1 MVDFNVAISTIKDNN
16 GFVSNDKDDS
26 FYRTY
31 LTKGT
36 KPIQVRIS
44 NHGTHLWTWDKNGE
58 YIPSYA
64 INICVVLSPNGE
76 VDSNT
81 VVDMNVYDNARNIVG
96 QKKDYEVIQ
105 YVYNCT
111 NLNAEEVHKINE
123 TIINI
128 PTTRNFIDPFRMDVV
143 KHANVYRLKPNQKP
157 QLLTQ
162 PIQENNNNNKYTNNT
177 DMKINESQLR
187 KIIQESVKN
196 VLVEGYINGQWY
208 DETEPWQPSTED
220 EIRDEVLSQKKKRN
234 NNYDV
239 YRDVQDETFV
249 FNMLKKINKNLDK
262 VYVDIKN
269 GDMTL
274 LGGLVNLIEKTYEK
288 TGDERYIICRNKM
301 LNYIAENYN
310 EHLFKNSKI
319 GIDFIDVSKYKNYSP
334 LSKDKVYDIDMEN
347 GERSSRLATVKDRK
361 KGVNGGYGF

>member
-31 LTKGT
+31 LTKGM

-162 PIQENNNNNKYTNNT
+162 PIQENNKQINTNKNI
-177 DMKINESQLR
+177 MKITENQLR
-187 KIIQESVKN
+187 RIIKESIEN
-196 VLVEGYINGQWY
+196 VLSEISF
-208 DETEPWQPSTED
+208 STANRAGIEAMYRAS
-220 EIRDEVLSQKKKRN
+220 ELEKAGKQK
-234 NNYDV
+234 
-239 YRDVQDETFV
+239 E
-249 FNMLKKINKNLDK
+249 
-262 VYVDIKN
+262 
-269 GDMTL
+269 
-274 LGGLVNLIEKTYEK
+274 
-288 TGDERYIICRNKM
+288 
-301 LNYIAENYN
+301 A
-310 EHLFKNSKI
+310 
-319 GIDFIDVSKYKNYSP
+319 
-334 LSKDKVYDIDMEN
+334 
-347 GERSSRLATVKDRK
+347 DRK
-361 KGVNGGYGF
+361 WQQHRKFDKYANDRYEELKDEKGLHHALEVSRGNWKDAYQKWEPETYNRLYGQQ

>member
-105 YVYNCT
+105 YVYNCS

-162 PIQENNNNNKYTNNT
+162 PIQENNKQINTNKN
-177 DMKINESQLR
+177 MKINESQLR

-196 VLVEGYINGQWY
+196 VLNEGYYGDIDGEGRY
-208 DETEPWQPSTED
+208 GDYGD
-220 EIRDEVLSQKKKRN
+220 RDIPLTASDRE
-234 NNYDV
+234 
-239 YRDVQDETFV
+239 E
-249 FNMLKKINKNLDK
+249 
-262 VYVDIKN
+262 
-269 GDMTL
+269 
-274 LGGLVNLIEKTYEK
+274 
-288 TGDERYIICRNKM
+288 DERYTNNFNTLYAKELATLRKEAETMKRGGVSFRKEGITNHYEVSFEWLDFNKV
-301 LNYIAENYN
+301 
-310 EHLFKNSKI
+310 FR
-319 GIDFIDVSKYKNYSP
+319 
-334 LSKDKVYDIDMEN
+334 IDMN
-347 GERSSRLATVKDRK
+347 Y
-361 KGVNGGYGF
+361 YGKTGSDKETQYAGTANALINVVTEELKWWDEE

>member
-31 LTKGT
+31 LTKGM

-162 PIQENNNNNKYTNNT
+162 PIQENNKQINTNKNI
-177 DMKINESQLR
+177 MKITENQLR
-187 KIIQESVKN
+187 RIIKESIEN
-196 VLVEGYINGQWY
+196 VLSEISF
-208 DETEPWQPSTED
+208 STANRAGIEAMYRAS
-220 EIRDEVLSQKKKRN
+220 ELEKAGKQK
-234 NNYDV
+234 
-239 YRDVQDETFV
+239 E
-249 FNMLKKINKNLDK
+249 
-262 VYVDIKN
+262 
-269 GDMTL
+269 
-274 LGGLVNLIEKTYEK
+274 
-288 TGDERYIICRNKM
+288 
-301 LNYIAENYN
+301 A
-310 EHLFKNSKI
+310 
-319 GIDFIDVSKYKNYSP
+319 
-334 LSKDKVYDIDMEN
+334 
-347 GERSSRLATVKDRK
+347 DRK
-361 KGVNGGYGF
+361 WQQHRKFDKYANDRYEELKDEKGLNHALEVSRGNWKDAYQKWEPETYNRLYGQQ

>member
-31 LTKGT
+31 LTKGA

-128 PTTRNFIDPFRMDVV
+128 PTTRNFIDPFRMDGV
-143 KHANVYRLKPNQKP
+143 KRANAYRLKPNQKP

-162 PIQENNNNNKYTNNT
+162 PIQENKQYRNTNNT
-177 DMKINESQLR
+177 VMKINESQLR
-187 KIIQESVKN
+187 KIIKESVKN
-196 VLVEGYINGQWY
+196 VLKERSLDDIEHTDLYGYNDTEDYSDEELVKVAKSGDYTTAFIDYLKELIGPSAENLTLNSFIKDMRSGKIRYCEKNDGIYYINDW
-208 DETEPWQPSTED
+208 S
-220 EIRDEVLSQKKKRN
+220 
-234 NNYDV
+234 
-239 YRDVQDETFV
+239 
-249 FNMLKKINKNLDK
+249 
-262 VYVDIKN
+262 
-269 GDMTL
+269 
-274 LGGLVNLIEKTYEK
+274 
-288 TGDERYIICRNKM
+288 
-301 LNYIAENYN
+301 
-310 EHLFKNSKI
+310 
-319 GIDFIDVSKYKNYSP
+319 
-334 LSKDKVYDIDMEN
+334 
-347 GERSSRLATVKDRK
+347 
-361 KGVNGGYGF
+361 GV

>member
-105 YVYNCT
+105 YVYNCS

-162 PIQENNNNNKYTNNT
+162 PIQENNKQINTNKN
-177 DMKINESQLR
+177 MKINESQLR

-196 VLVEGYINGQWY
+196 VLNEGYYGDIDGEGRY
-208 DETEPWQPSTED
+208 GDYGD
-220 EIRDEVLSQKKKRN
+220 RDIPLTASDRE
-234 NNYDV
+234 
-239 YRDVQDETFV
+239 E
-249 FNMLKKINKNLDK
+249 
-262 VYVDIKN
+262 
-269 GDMTL
+269 
-274 LGGLVNLIEKTYEK
+274 
-288 TGDERYIICRNKM
+288 DERYTNNFNTLYAKELATLRKE
-301 LNYIAENYN
+301 AETMKRGRVSFRKEGITNHYEVSFEWLDFN
-310 EHLFKNSKI
+310 EVFR
-319 GIDFIDVSKYKNYSP
+319 
-334 LSKDKVYDIDMEN
+334 IDMYYYE
-347 GERSSRLATVKDRK
+347 
-361 KGVNGGYGF
+361 YGKMGSDKEIKYAGTANALINVVTEVLKWWDEE

>member
-31 LTKGT
+31 LTKGA

-128 PTTRNFIDPFRMDVV
+128 PTTRNFIDPFRMDGV
-143 KHANVYRLKPNQKP
+143 KRANVYRLKPNQKP

-162 PIQENNNNNKYTNNT
+162 PIQENNKYTN
-177 DMKINESQLR
+177 
-187 KIIQESVKN
+187 
-196 VLVEGYINGQWY
+196 
-208 DETEPWQPSTED
+208 
-220 EIRDEVLSQKKKRN
+220 
-234 NNYDV
+234 
-239 YRDVQDETFV
+239 
-249 FNMLKKINKNLDK
+249 
-262 VYVDIKN
+262 
-269 GDMTL
+269 
-274 LGGLVNLIEKTYEK
+274 
-288 TGDERYIICRNKM
+288 
-301 LNYIAENYN
+301 
-310 EHLFKNSKI
+310 
-319 GIDFIDVSKYKNYSP
+319 KYK
-334 LSKDKVYDIDMEN
+334 
-347 GERSSRLATVKDRK
+347 
-361 KGVNGGYGF
+361 

>member
-31 LTKGT
+31 LTKGA

-128 PTTRNFIDPFRMDVV
+128 PTTRNFIDPFRMDGV
-143 KHANVYRLKPNQKP
+143 KRANVYRLKPNQKP

-162 PIQENNNNNKYTNNT
+162 PIQENNKYTNKNI
-177 DMKINESQLR
+177 MKITEKQLR
-187 KIIQESVKN
+187 KIIKESVQS
-196 VLVEGYINGQWY
+196 VL
-208 DETEPWQPSTED
+208 
-220 EIRDEVLSQKKKRN
+220 R
-234 NNYDV
+234 
-239 YRDVQDETFV
+239 
-249 FNMLKKINKNLDK
+249 
-262 VYVDIKN
+262 
-269 GDMTL
+269 
-274 LGGLVNLIEKTYEK
+274 
-288 TGDERYIICRNKM
+288 
-301 LNYIAENYN
+301 ENY
-310 EHLFKNSKI
+310 EEYSPVWDMIEDMKQYISVEDILARLISKI
-319 GIDFIDVSKYKNYSP
+319 GPDAAVRHLQDIKTVEIDPYI
-334 LSKDKVYDIDMEN
+334 
-347 GERSSRLATVKDRK
+347 
-361 KGVNGGYGF
+361 

>member
-162 PIQENNNNNKYTNNT
+162 PIQENNNKQINTNKN
-177 DMKINESQLR
+177 MKINESQLR
-187 KIIQESVKN
+187 KIIKESIKS
-196 VLVEGYINGQWY
+196 VLNEGYYGDIDGEGRY
-208 DETEPWQPSTED
+208 GDYGD
-220 EIRDEVLSQKKKRN
+220 RDIPLTASDRE
-234 NNYDV
+234 
-239 YRDVQDETFV
+239 E
-249 FNMLKKINKNLDK
+249 
-262 VYVDIKN
+262 
-269 GDMTL
+269 
-274 LGGLVNLIEKTYEK
+274 
-288 TGDERYIICRNKM
+288 DERYTNNFNTLYAKELATLRKE
-301 LNYIAENYN
+301 AETMKRGRVSFRKEGITNHYEVSFEWLDFN
-310 EHLFKNSKI
+310 EVFR
-319 GIDFIDVSKYKNYSP
+319 
-334 LSKDKVYDIDMEN
+334 IDMYYYE
-347 GERSSRLATVKDRK
+347 
-361 KGVNGGYGF
+361 YGKMGSDKEIKYAGTANALINVVTEVLKWWDEE

>member
-31 LTKGT
+31 LTKGA

-128 PTTRNFIDPFRMDVV
+128 PTTRNFIDPFRMDGV
-143 KHANVYRLKPNQKP
+143 KRANVYRLKPNQKP

-162 PIQENNNNNKYTNNT
+162 PIQENKQYRNTNNT
-177 DMKINESQLR
+177 VMKINESQLR
-187 KIIQESVKN
+187 KIIKESVKN
-196 VLVEGYINGQWY
+196 VLKERSLDDIEHTDLYGYNDTEDYSDEELVKVAKSGDYTTAFIDYLKELIGPSAENLTLNSFIKDMRSGKIRYCEKNDGIYYINDW
-208 DETEPWQPSTED
+208 S
-220 EIRDEVLSQKKKRN
+220 
-234 NNYDV
+234 
-239 YRDVQDETFV
+239 
-249 FNMLKKINKNLDK
+249 
-262 VYVDIKN
+262 
-269 GDMTL
+269 
-274 LGGLVNLIEKTYEK
+274 
-288 TGDERYIICRNKM
+288 
-301 LNYIAENYN
+301 
-310 EHLFKNSKI
+310 
-319 GIDFIDVSKYKNYSP
+319 
-334 LSKDKVYDIDMEN
+334 
-347 GERSSRLATVKDRK
+347 
-361 KGVNGGYGF
+361 GV